1 MQKAKKQKDME
12 VLDMAEYN
20 LKNMRKEFK
29 EKGIFYTP
37 EELALYL
44 KSLFPNPQAIKEIYD
59 PTCESGNLLRVFDDD
74 VAKYGQDINAE
85 QLEEAKQR
93 LKNFYG
99 EAGDTLQNPQFMGKK
114 FDFIVANY
122 PFSVKW
128 EPLAEDERF
137 QAAPA
142 IPTAGKADYAFIL
155 HILYYL
161 SEKGIAVTLNF
172 PGILYRGNKEGRI
185 RKWIIE
191 NNWIEKIIHIEGNT
205 FVDTKIATCV
215 IIFNK
220 AKENQEILFV
230 DGEKQKSISL
240 KEIAENNYN
249 LSVST
254 YIEKEDTREKID
266 IVKLNA
272 EIEENVAR
280 QNVLRT
286 EIDKIIAEI
295 EGSNCF

>member
-85 QLEEAKQR
+85 QLEEAKKR

-99 EAGDTLQNPQFMGKK
+99 ETGDTLQNPQFMGKK

-128 EPLAEDERF
+128 EPLTEDERF